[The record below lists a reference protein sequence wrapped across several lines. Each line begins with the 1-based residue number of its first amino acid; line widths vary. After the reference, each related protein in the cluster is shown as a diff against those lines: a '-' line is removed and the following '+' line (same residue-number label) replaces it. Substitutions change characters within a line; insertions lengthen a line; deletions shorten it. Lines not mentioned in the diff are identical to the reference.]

1 MITKLLDCGSKLY
14 NFYKSDFLKKKEFSF
29 DLYKMIEEAADF
41 SIMFKLNKNIQVLR
55 AKL

>member
-14 NFYKSDFLKKKEFSF
+14 NFYKSLKKKKEFSF